1 MRNNWFVFV
10 FVYCCCCSIYR
21 YKLKITFSPRFL
33 LLLAKQLIAYA
44 YSLIPMWKAA
54 ARVIDYR
61 DRDLKAYCNR
71 NFKIKYARF

>member
-44 YSLIPMWKAA
+44 YSLIPKLVVLSTI
-54 ARVIDYR
+54 VIETKKLTVIAT
-61 DRDLKAYCNR
+61 LKLSKSV
-71 NFKIKYARF
+71 FL